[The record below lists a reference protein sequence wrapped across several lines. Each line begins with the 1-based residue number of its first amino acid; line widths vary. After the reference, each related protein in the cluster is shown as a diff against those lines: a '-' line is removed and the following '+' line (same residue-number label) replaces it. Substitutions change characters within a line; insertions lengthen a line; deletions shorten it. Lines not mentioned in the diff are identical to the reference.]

1 MAKTP
6 PDTVIEV
13 DWRDQAL
20 KERLDWFAV
29 HCPKVNGQ
37 RREDYAEGYR
47 QGWVQAVKCLK
58 LHGLI
63 G

>member
-1 MAKTP
+1 
-6 PDTVIEV
+6 VIEV

-20 KERLDWFAV
+20 EDRLDWFEL
-29 HCPKVNGQ
+29 HCPKLNEQ

-63 G
+63 K